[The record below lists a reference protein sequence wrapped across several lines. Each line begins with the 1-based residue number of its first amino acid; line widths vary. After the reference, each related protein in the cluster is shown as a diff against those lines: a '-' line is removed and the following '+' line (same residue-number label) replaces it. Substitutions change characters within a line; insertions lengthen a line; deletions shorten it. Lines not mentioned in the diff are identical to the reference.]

1 MMNPLILRLAI
12 AAAALRRRWHQLR
25 SEGERGNTAEQTVLI
40 ALLVVL
46 AITVV
51 GIITAKVVGAA
62 NGITLP

>member
-1 MMNPLILRLAI
+1 MNLLIYYLSSAF
-12 AAAALRRRWHQLR
+12 AATRRRWHHLR
-25 SEGERGNTAEQTVLI
+25 TESQRGSTAEQTALI

-51 GIITAKVVGAA
+51 GIISAKVIGAA

>member
-1 MMNPLILRLAI
+1 MMNPLILLTI
-12 AAAALRRRWHQLR
+12 ATDALRRRWHQLR
-25 SEGERGNTAEQTVLI
+25 TESERGNTAEQTVLI